1 MVVSS
6 ELSYFM
12 LMLPACRAHTLSLL
26 GLFRQQLFHLT
37 SVQLVVSNVSEGV
50 AGITERDPHPPK
62 IESLLLFAQRGC
74 VDAHVSCELIP
85 DQVLSAEFKYA
96 VPSDRTVLQL
106 SSSFLFCGDVDLVLP
121 FYLQTFQSNYFLMFQ
136 FKPRA
141 YGGRPLFLSA
151 ALRQLS
157 SPWLL

>member
-1 MVVSS
+1 
-6 ELSYFM
+6 M

-26 GLFRQQLFHLT
+26 GLLRQQLFHLT

-50 AGITERDPHPPK
+50 AGVAERDAHPPEK
-62 IESLLLFAQRGC
+62 
-74 VDAHVSCELIP
+74 
-85 DQVLSAEFKYA
+85 FKYA

>member
-1 MVVSS
+1 MSVKVWPVLQSVIPT
-6 ELSYFM
+6 
-12 LMLPACRAHTLSLL
+12 LPRLNPFC
-26 GLFRQQLFHLT
+26 
-37 SVQLVVSNVSEGV
+37 
-50 AGITERDPHPPK
+50 
-62 IESLLLFAQRGC
+62 LFAQRGC
-74 VDAHVSCELIP
+74 VNAHAHVSCELVP
-85 DQVLSAEFKYA
+85 DQVLSAEFKHA

-121 FYLQTFQSNYFLMFQ
+121 FYLQTFQSNYFLIFQ

-141 YGGRPLFLSA
+141 YGGRPLFRSA